1 MRDFGKPDFIHDNGL
16 WRRHNHAIASL
27 AKSLDVPRVV
37 STRGMLEPWARNH
50 KKLKKR
56 IAWQLYQRRDLAR
69 ASRIHT
75 TSAGEAANVVSLRL
89 GVPVEVIPNGVDIP
103 ALDAHSPR
111 EKKIAGC
118 RRALVLGRYHP
129 IKGLPMLVDAWA
141 RVRPPKWQ
149 LEIAGPDEAGH
160 RAVVEAL
167 VKKNNLEEVV
177 TLSGAV
183 QGREKDALFREAD
196 LFILPSYSE
205 SFGMSAAEAL
215 SYGVPVLTTTGAPW
229 PMLEEKGCGWLCAPT
244 AEALAERLSDA
255 TSSEDIV
262 LQAMGKRSRD
272 FVIDEFSWK
281 KIAEDFS
288 RLYAEAVGESGA
300 G

>member
-1 MRDFGKPDFIHDNGL
+1 MARLANALTDAGHDVGLWSADASPPTLKTKCRLLAGSLTDAMRDFGKPDFIHDNGL
-16 WRRHNHAIASL
+16 WRRHTHAIASL

-56 IAWQLYQRRDLAR
+56 IAWQLYQLRDLAR

-75 TSAGEAANVVSLRL
+75 TSACEAANVVSLRL

-149 LEIAGPDEAGH
+149 LEIAGPDEA
-160 RAVVEAL
+160 
-167 VKKNNLEEVV
+167 
-177 TLSGAV
+177 
-183 QGREKDALFREAD
+183 
-196 LFILPSYSE
+196 
-205 SFGMSAAEAL
+205 
-215 SYGVPVLTTTGAPW
+215 
-229 PMLEEKGCGWLCAPT
+229 
-244 AEALAERLSDA
+244 
-255 TSSEDIV
+255 
-262 LQAMGKRSRD
+262 
-272 FVIDEFSWK
+272 
-281 KIAEDFS
+281 
-288 RLYAEAVGESGA
+288 
-300 G
+300 